1 MKSISDGEVELIKGV
16 DTLVENALRWDKPHH
31 SHQLVD
37 DAIAFARRVGARRTY
52 LVHAN
57 HDIGKH
63 NEINRRLPDDIR
75 YAYDGLQISGIIPEA
90 EPQSSP
96 SCL

>member
-1 MKSISDGEVELIKGV
+1 M
-16 DTLVENALRWDKPHH
+16 ENALRWDKPHH
-31 SHQLVD
+31 SHQLVG